1 MSWKIV
7 NNRLTKEYKFKNQ
20 TELAA
25 FFLKVAKLS
34 DENDHHPDATI
45 RKCSILTLELY
56 THTENKISELDYSL
70 AEKIDEIEG
79 INQKR

>member
-1 MSWKIV
+1 MNWKIV

-25 FFLKVAKLS
+25 FSLKVAEIS

-45 RKCSILTLELY
+45 RKCSVLTLELY
-56 THTENKISELDYSL
+56 THTENKISDLDYL
-70 AEKIDEIEG
+70 VAKKIDLM
-79 INQKR
+79 

>member
-25 FFLKVAKLS
+25 FFLKVAEVS
-34 DENDHHPDATI
+34 DLNDHHPDATI
-45 RKCSILTLELY
+45 RKCSVLTLELY
-56 THTENKISELDYSL
+56 THTENKISDLDYFL
-70 AEKIDEIEG
+70 AKKIDLI
-79 INQKR
+79 

>member
-25 FFLKVAKLS
+25 FFIKVAEIS

-45 RKCSILTLELY
+45 RKCSVLTLELY
-56 THTENKISELDYSL
+56 THTENKISDLDYL
-70 AEKIDEIEG
+70 VAKKIDLI
-79 INQKR
+79 

>member
-7 NNRLTKEYKFKNQ
+7 NNRLTKEYKFNNQ
-20 TELAA
+20 SELAV
-25 FFLKVAKLS
+25 FFLKVAELS
-34 DENDHHPDATI
+34 DENDHHPDVQI

-70 AEKIDEIEG
+70 AEKIDQIG
-79 INQKR
+79 SINQKR

>member
-25 FFLKVAKLS
+25 FFLKVAKIA
-34 DENDHHPDATI
+34 DEKDHHPDATI
-45 RKCSILTLELY
+45 RKCSVLTLELY
-56 THTENKISELDYSL
+56 THTENKISDLDYL
-70 AEKIDEIEG
+70 IAKKIDLI
-79 INQKR
+79 

>member
-1 MSWKIV
+1 MNWKIV

-25 FFLKVAKLS
+25 FFLKVAEIS

-45 RKCSILTLELY
+45 RKCSVLTLELY
-56 THTENKISELDYSL
+56 THTENKISDLDYL
-70 AEKIDEIEG
+70 VAKKIDLM
-79 INQKR
+79 

>member
-7 NNRLTKEYKFKNQ
+7 NNRLTKEFSFKNQ
-20 TELAA
+20 TELAT
-25 FFLKVAKLS
+25 FFLKVAELS
-34 DENDHHPDATI
+34 DKNDHHPDVQI

-70 AEKIDEIEG
+70 AKIIDEIV
-79 INQKR
+79 NVSPKN

>member
-1 MSWKIV
+1 MNWKIV

-25 FFLKVAKLS
+25 FFLKVAEIS

-45 RKCSILTLELY
+45 RKCSVLTL
-56 THTENKISELDYSL
+56 
-70 AEKIDEIEG
+70 
-79 INQKR
+79 